1 MVNTATSNVWR
12 DEVNNQGAFKINVM
26 GNVGDKTKVYLLNLD
41 DITPIQLPNGQTA
54 YLIWSLHLSYIKI
67 VNLTYLIHILFFLS
81 LSIPETYK
89 GIYILDK
96 PNVFIMDLL
105 IFL

>member
-54 YLIWSLHLSYIKI
+54 YLI
-67 VNLTYLIHILFFLS
+67 
-81 LSIPETYK
+81 
-89 GIYILDK
+89 
-96 PNVFIMDLL
+96 
-105 IFL
+105 